1 MRLLM
6 TAHPCDDDGSQADE
20 LPVRQREDNFTINVD
35 PIEVCTVLPHQ
46 EPDWMGFGDN
56 IDKNLR

>member
-6 TAHPCDDDGSQADE
+6 TAHPCDDDDDDGSQADE

-35 PIEVCTVLPHQ
+35 PISLYRATSSRTIAIRL
-46 EPDWMGFGDN
+46 DG
-56 IDKNLR
+56 L